1 MAARVARPA
10 TISGPLVRSHMDHAS
25 KTCLQIE
32 ESLAQWLSGLTVRD
46 RPAEAPCLRE
56 EQKGNTG
63 QLSVSTRKDIPEQK
77 STSSTGLP
85 CSPLVVAHVGQVVS
99 RSDVDVAAATENAAS
114 HGDGAGESQEERKPG
129 PSDRR
134 LLHKARPVIGALR
147 DIGAPPNGKSSSGS
161 DSDGSSGGGEDP
173 REPTSS
179 DGAILATVFRPLPQ
193 VHQFSPFHPAP
204 RAGGYT
210 NREVARRLRRPL
222 TGTDLA
228 RKKEKTA
235 MVAAGGGGQGSS
247 SSDLRGGFVYVF
259 TLPDAVA
266 VCPPTR
272 HVKIGMT
279 TQRAVAARLA
289 QIRARC
295 GYAPVLVAAAWTR
308 HPLRVEELAHA
319 QLGERRRLQLGG
331 GGGCP
336 GCGSRHR
343 EWFETGAAEAAEVV
357 RVWASWVERR
367 TPYDDETGEL
377 REEWRRRLPETLP
390 EDPAFWK
397 PFTGVNVPGA
407 AWQGGDVQ
415 MSG

>member
-1 MAARVARPA
+1 MAAHVARPA
-10 TISGPLVRSHMDHAS
+10 AVSGSLVRSPSDRTAKAHL
-25 KTCLQIE
+25 KIE
-32 ESLAQWLSGLTVRD
+32 DSLAQWLSALTVRD
-46 RPAEAPCLRE
+46 PPPEDPSARE
-56 EQKGNTG
+56 EQKETMVKV
-63 QLSVSTRKDIPEQK
+63 LFSTLRSVPDQKTANSTALP
-77 STSSTGLP
+77 SS
-85 CSPLVVAHVGQVVS
+85 SIVAAEVGQVIS
-99 RSDVDVAAATENAAS
+99 RSNVGVTEATEGAAS
-114 HGDGAGESQEERKPG
+114 HGDGAGKPQEKRKPG
-129 PSDRR
+129 SSDSSR
-134 LLHKARPVIGALR
+134 LRKSHRGLGCLHE
-147 DIGAPPNGKSSSGS
+147 SSGPSSNCSSES
-161 DSDGSSGGGEDP
+161 DSDRGNGSGGQGP

-179 DGAILATVFRPLPQ
+179 EGAILATVFRPLPQ
-193 VHQFSPFHPAP
+193 VHQFSPFHPGA
-204 RAGGYT
+204 RASICT

-228 RKKEKTA
+228 RKKGKIPTGE
-235 MVAAGGGGQGSS
+235 GQS

-279 TQRAVAARLA
+279 TQRAVASRLA
-289 QIRARC
+289 QIRGRC

-319 QLGERRRLQLGG
+319 QLGNRRRLQPA
-331 GGGCP
+331 GCP

-343 EWFETGAAEAAEVV
+343 EWFEIGADEASDVV

-367 TPYDDETGEL
+367 MPYDDETGQL

-397 PFTGVNVPGA
+397 PFAGADVPAPLGR
-407 AWQGGDVQ
+407 G
-415 MSG
+415 